1 MMNKSEIRKQV
12 KIQKNQLTEIDKLKY
27 SEKALANLES
37 LIEFQNSIN
46 IGLFHSLNDEVNTHS
61 FIEKWSHS
69 KNIFL
74 PRIAGDKLEMVK
86 YVREDDLN
94 EGKFK
99 IKEPS
104 NKIVS
109 ELKNLD
115 IIIIPAVALSCTGQ
129 RIGRGK
135 GYYDRLLNN
144 SDILKIGLIYDFQLY
159 PFFKSEQ
166 HDVPMD
172 VIVTDKGILYLNK

>member
-1 MMNKSEIRKQV
+1 MNKAEIRKQI
-12 KIQKNQLTEIDKLKY
+12 KIQKNQLTEIDKSKF
-27 SEKALANLES
+27 SEDALTNLES
-37 LIEFQNSIN
+37 LIEFQNSVN
-46 IGLFHSLNDEVNTHS
+46 IGLFHSLNDEVNTHF

-74 PRIAGDKLEMVK
+74 PRIVGDDLEMVK
-86 YVREDDLN
+86 YIREDDLD

-104 NKIVS
+104 NKIIS
-109 ELKNLD
+109 ELKDLD

-135 GYYDRLLNN
+135 GYYDRLLSQSN
-144 SDILKIGLIYDFQLY
+144 ILKIGLIFDFLLCE
-159 PFFKSEQ
+159 PFEAEA
-166 HDVPMD
+166 HDIPVNI
-172 VIVTDKGILYLNK
+172 IVTDKQILYLNK